1 MAADPNPIIGTMA
14 LGSVR
19 PRRYESDSPNLD
31 EKIPIFLVRRRHRPR
46 HRLLCSFVIATMGG
60 EVMTKL
66 ISSLA
71 LLAMMLCLTDVQAK
85 DVMAIGVGPIGLA
98 ASRR

>member
-1 MAADPNPIIGTMA
+1 
-14 LGSVR
+14 
-19 PRRYESDSPNLD
+19 
-31 EKIPIFLVRRRHRPR
+31 
-46 HRLLCSFVIATMGG
+46 
-60 EVMTKL
+60 MTKL
-66 ISSLA
+66 ICSLA